1 MKNVLFINKDGNVQ
15 ERVREILNRRDDF
28 SLVTA
33 DSTDEAERIIIAG
46 GIDFVLFD
54 VDVAMSEGVNRMIE
68 LKDKYPD
75 LPIVATT
82 PIRRPEEEK

>member
-1 MKNVLFINKDGNVQ
+1 MKNVLFINKDANVK
-15 ERVREILNRRDDF
+15 ERVSEILAKKEDF
-28 SLVTA
+28 ELFTA
-33 DSTDEAERIIIAG
+33 ETTDEAERIIDAG
-46 GIDFVLFD
+46 GINFVLFD

-82 PIRRPEEEK
+82 PIRQKEAGG